1 MIEAN
6 EYIFDLLADF
16 VENQNIEVSIFRD
29 HKRCIKTN
37 EDDKQ

>member
-6 EYIFDLLADF
+6 KHIFDLLASF
-16 VENQNIEVSIFRD
+16 VENQNIEVPIFRD

-37 EDDKQ
+37 